1 MKVSKKINKKKARA
15 VMFKDGSIY
24 QGEFKNGIVHGKGV
38 LKFKNGSIY
47 EGEFEDGFMH
57 GKGKKTYPDGFYY
70 EGDFHKDFM
79 HGSGKLSAPKNYVN
93 YRKTRRNFLEYEG
106 DFAADTRSG
115 RGRIKYSDGSNYSG
129 EVLHGYM
136 HGRGVLENEGMKYQG
151 NFKED
156 RFEGLGK
163 FESKDTNPYKYEGS
177 FKNGLKD
184 GRGKLHLGEGKLLST
199 TWTAG
204 EKEGRFTLET
214 PDSVSEG
221 VFEKDEVVGDIT
233 TRFSNGDLYVGNCIN
248 FYRQG
253 KGRMVWSDH
262 KKLKTYEGDFKENM
276 MHGRGVLVFKNGMV
290 YNGKF
295 IKNRMQ
301 GFGKLETAAYTAE
314 GEFFNGKPSGTF
326 IVNFRTG
333 AQYLGK
339 FDGYKRNG
347 FGRIKYTFIEE
358 QRRDLNQSE
367 VSIAG
372 RAIPGEDEE
381 IEETKVQKVYEG
393 WWVNGK
399 KHGKGVLTI
408 GKVVYDGEWRDG
420 KKDGWFDVIRRLGR
434 FKKEKIR
441 ALYENG
447 RVVKEAGR
455 KEEPAD

>member
-1 MKVSKKINKKKARA
+1 MQIA
-15 VMFKDGSIY
+15 FKDGSIY
-24 QGEFKNGIVHGKGV
+24 YGDFKNGVVHGTGV
-38 LKFKNGSIY
+38 LKYKDGVVY
-47 EGEFEDGFMH
+47 EGEFEDGFIS
-57 GKGKKTYPDGFYY
+57 GKGKKTFKDGFFY
-70 EGDFHKDFM
+70 EGEFYKDFM
-79 HGSGKLSAPKNYVN
+79 HGIGKLSAPANYIN
-93 YRKTRRNFLEYEG
+93 YRKKRRNFLEYEG
-106 DFAADTRSG
+106 DFAADSRSG
-115 RGRIKYSDGSNYSG
+115 RGKIKFSDGSNYDG

-136 HGRGVLENEGMKYQG
+136 HGKGALKSEDVSYQG
-151 NFKED
+151 DFKED
-156 RFEGLGK
+156 LYDGYGIYKIKGVSDYTYTGNF
-163 FESKDTNPYKYEGS
+163 SK
-177 FKNGLKD
+177 GLKH
-184 GRGKLHLGEGKLLST
+184 GKGKLELGDGKICST
-199 TWTAG
+199 TWRNG
-204 EKEGRFTLET
+204 KKEGRFVLET

-221 VFEKDEVVGDIT
+221 IFENDEVVGDIT
-233 TRFSNGDLYVGNCIN
+233 TRFSNGDLYVGNCID

-253 KGRMVWSDH
+253 KGRMVWANH
-262 KKLKTYEGDFKENM
+262 PKLKTYEGDFRENK
-276 MHGRGVLVFKNGMV
+276 MHGRGKLVFKSGMI

-295 IKNRMQ
+295 KENRMQ
-301 GFGKLETAAYTAE
+301 GFGKLETLAYTAE

-358 QRRDLNQSE
+358 HKKDLNESE

-372 RAIPGEDEE
+372 RALPGEDEE
-381 IEETKVQKVYEG
+381 IKETKVEKVYEG

-420 KKDGWFDVIRRLGR
+420 KKEGWFDVIRKVGR

-447 RVVKEAGR
+447 KVVKEGGR
-455 KEEPAD
+455 RQEED